1 MSSSFPFGD
10 WIQPFQIEA
19 LGVRGRLVRLGPAVE
34 TVLGRHRY
42 PAAVAG
48 MLAETLALTAVLAS
62 AFKYDGVFTLQTQGD
77 GAIGTLI
84 ADVTSDGKLRGY
96 ARFDSDRLAAA
107 RPPASG
113 GPVPRLLGAGHLA
126 FTVDQ
131 GPDMDRY
138 QGIAELQGATLADCL
153 HAYFRTSEQLQ
164 TAIGTAVSPQ
174 SRAAALMVQRL
185 PAAKNVLDSAEDDWR
200 RAVIL
205 MSTVTEAEM
214 LDPGLADAD
223 LLYRLFHEDGVR
235 LFRPRP
241 LRHGCRCSR
250 DKVAAT
256 LGSFARAEVEDMAEN
271 GTVTVTCEFCKEDY
285 VFDEAAL
292 AELFAP

>member
-77 GAIGTLI
+77 GAIGMLI
-84 ADVTSDGKLRGY
+84 SDVTSDGKLRGY

-107 RPPASG
+107 RPSASG

-185 PAAKNVLDSAEDDWR
+185 PAAKNVLDSADDDWR

-214 LDPGLADAD
+214 L
-223 LLYRLFHEDGVR
+223 
-235 LFRPRP
+235 FRQRP

-271 GTVTVTCEFCKEDY
+271 GAVTVTCEFCKEDY